1 MMMTM
6 IEGYVMKLDPGA
18 REQL

>member
-18 REQL
+18 RE